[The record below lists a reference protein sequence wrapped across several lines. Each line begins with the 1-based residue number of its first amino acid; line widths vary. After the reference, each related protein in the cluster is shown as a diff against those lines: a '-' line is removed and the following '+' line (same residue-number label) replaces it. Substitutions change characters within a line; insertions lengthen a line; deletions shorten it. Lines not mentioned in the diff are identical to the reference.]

1 MSLCRKIKDKKSA
14 ALVAASASAEEME
27 GLPEYDRRLVNLNQH
42 ILHLA
47 NLQGREAKIAYKVE
61 ILPEF
66 DAYIDGVLEAGR
78 GAQDDI
84 LVMVLIWQIDVGNL
98 TKALD
103 IAEYALPSK
112 LASPARFKRDL
123 KNTVTEEISEW
134 ALDNLNSDNAYEL
147 MMRLHGLVAEL
158 DLMDEVKAKL
168 FKSLGILVEDN
179 DPKQALEYYSLAL
192 KLNSKCGVK
201 N

>member
-27 GLPEYDRRLVNLNQH
+27 GLPE
-42 ILHLA
+42 
-47 NLQGREAKIAYKVE
+47 
-61 ILPEF
+61 F

-84 LVMVLIWQIDVGNL
+84 LIMVLIWQIDVGNL

-134 ALDNLNSDNAYEL
+134 ALDNPNSDNAYEL

-201 N
+201 TRCKNLKKYLKKYPPTAVTEGSSS